1 MIPVTCAI
9 IFKEGKILVAQRSAS
24 MKQALKWEFPGGK
37 IETHETAEQCL
48 LREIKEELNIEIEII
63 QQLDPHVYDYGSFSI
78 QLMPFI
84 CKYLFGDVVLAE
96 HIDYQWLLKEQLP
109 ALDWAPADVAVVEAI
124 MKA

>member
-9 IFKEGKILVAQRSAS
+9 ILRNDKILVAQRSSS

-37 IETHETAEQCL
+37 IEAQETAEQCL
-48 LREIKEELNIEIEII
+48 LREIKEELNITIEII
-63 QQLDPHVYDYGSFSI
+63 QQLETYEYDYGSFAI

-84 CKYLFGDVVLAE
+84 CKYIAGDIVLAE

-109 ALDWAPADVAVVEAI
+109 ALDWAAADVAVVEAI